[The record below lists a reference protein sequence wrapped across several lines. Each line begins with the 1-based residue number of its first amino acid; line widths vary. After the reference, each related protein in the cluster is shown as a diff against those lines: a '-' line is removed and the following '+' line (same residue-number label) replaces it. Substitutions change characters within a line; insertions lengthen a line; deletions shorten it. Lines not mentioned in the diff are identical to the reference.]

1 MSKQIVINL
10 NSQSFSLSSWRN
22 HLSLSSGFVFLSFSR
37 FIFFFC
43 KSRCCRWYSQVRYV
57 QAKTRSV
64 HLFSFFALFVPVHFH
79 WVSSTCWCCAFDSCF
94 QLGAVADSLRMSVC
108 ICWCRPVARPTYQ
121 HEYVPSS
128 VHTRINGF
136 AFENKFH
143 HFVPV
148 SVSVYRLMLNFFYY
162 LFGIYY
168 DGWFFVLLFANK
180 LIVFD
185 YIPHSWSKT
194 DVFV

>member
-22 HLSLSSGFVFLSFSR
+22 HLSLGSGFVFLSFSLS
-37 FIFFFC
+37 FYFFFC
-43 KSRCCRWYSQVRYV
+43 NSRCCRWYSQVRYV

-94 QLGAVADSLRMSVC
+94 QLGAVADSLRVC
-108 ICWCRPVARPTYQ
+108 VFVDVGRSLDPLTNMNMCRQAYTPELTVLL
-121 HEYVPSS
+121 SK
-128 VHTRINGF
+128 INF
-136 AFENKFH
+136 IILCQCQRLC
-143 HFVPV
+143 FVLY
-148 SVSVYRLMLNFFYY
+148 SFFYY

>member
-22 HLSLSSGFVFLSFSR
+22 HLSLGSGFVFLSFSLS
-37 FIFFFC
+37 FYFFLQFALLPMIFASQICASQNQKCSLVLFFC
-43 KSRCCRWYSQVRYV
+43 VVCSRSFSLSFIDMLMLRVRFLLS
-57 QAKTRSV
+57 ARCGGR
-64 HLFSFFALFVPVHFH
+64 FV
-79 WVSSTCWCCAFDSCF
+79 A
-94 QLGAVADSLRMSVC
+94 SVC

-148 SVSVYRLMLNFFYY
+148 PASVFRLILIFLLPVRY
-162 LFGIYY
+162 LLR
-168 DGWFFVLLFANK
+168 W
-180 LIVFD
+180 LIFRAV
-185 YIPHSWSKT
+185 
-194 DVFV
+194 VRQ